1 MPGRIP
7 EGSDAT
13 VSVLAGMLL
22 LVPALG
28 VPSLLVLQD
37 TLKSALAAFGILAA
51 ALWFAWQQRHRT
63 APLVWHGLVWLPLAL
78 MAYALGSM
86 VWSHTYLGGA
96 EAIRWFL
103 VSLFFWTLLN
113 SLSRDNLP
121 KLVWGI
127 HGGLVVASLWTA
139 LQFWFDFALFPQSPQ
154 PASTFINRNF
164 FAEYAIVALPYSAWA
179 LANARPSRWLGV
191 LALSVALCIVAI
203 LMTGTRSAL
212 VALVATAPLL
222 IFLLTRYRGQF
233 ACANWP
239 RQSLALV
246 AGVLVTGVVSFGSIP
261 SGNAQ
266 VKQEGLGTTALQRSV
281 VRGASMAQHTEYT
294 TGSFSTRST
303 MWMATARMA
312 LANPWTGVGA
322 GAWEVQIPLYQRVD
336 SVLET
341 DYYAH
346 NEALQLLSEYG
357 GVVGGL
363 VLAVLLA
370 YWLQASGHTLRLG
383 TDGEAQVPSRG
394 IALISLL
401 ALGIVSNAGFP
412 LHLAACGC
420 LLTVGLALLAHS
432 DTQLRVSDTLRA
444 TSLAWSPVAA
454 KTVMSLMAVALVLAI
469 YVTVQAVR
477 AESNLV
483 QAIQLATPTAQSQQ
497 LNATA
502 LAERKAAA
510 LEHAHRGVAIN
521 PHYRKLT
528 AEVAEPFA
536 AQGDWANA
544 IWILESVVASRP
556 HGMALWRGLAMGYAE
571 LGNHPEA
578 QRAFREIQRLKPDAP
593 ATFTLQAILL
603 NRAGQPHVAA
613 NLLRSHL
620 DAGTYDYAMLQT
632 GYALGL
638 EIHDWPLAIQSLQ
651 LRNETWPEQAA
662 DGYMRLGKI
671 YADPNMNDIDRAL
684 AAFRAGRAAV
694 PPEEVA
700 NYTRQVP
707 EPFGAQ
713 M

>member
-1 MPGRIP
+1 
-7 EGSDAT
+7 
-13 VSVLAGMLL
+13 
-22 LVPALG
+22 
-28 VPSLLVLQD
+28 
-37 TLKSALAAFGILAA
+37 
-51 ALWFAWQQRHRT
+51 
-63 APLVWHGLVWLPLAL
+63 

>member
-336 SVLET
+336 SVQET

>member
-1 MPGRIP
+1 
-7 EGSDAT
+7 
-13 VSVLAGMLL
+13 
-22 LVPALG
+22 
-28 VPSLLVLQD
+28 
-37 TLKSALAAFGILAA
+37 
-51 ALWFAWQQRHRT
+51 
-63 APLVWHGLVWLPLAL
+63 
-78 MAYALGSM
+78 
-86 VWSHTYLGGA
+86 
-96 EAIRWFL
+96 
-103 VSLFFWTLLN
+103 
-113 SLSRDNLP
+113 
-121 KLVWGI
+121 
-127 HGGLVVASLWTA
+127 
-139 LQFWFDFALFPQSPQ
+139 
-154 PASTFINRNF
+154 
-164 FAEYAIVALPYSAWA
+164 
-179 LANARPSRWLGV
+179 
-191 LALSVALCIVAI
+191 
-203 LMTGTRSAL
+203 
-212 VALVATAPLL
+212 
-222 IFLLTRYRGQF
+222 
-233 ACANWP
+233 
-239 RQSLALV
+239 
-246 AGVLVTGVVSFGSIP
+246 
-261 SGNAQ
+261 
-266 VKQEGLGTTALQRSV
+266 
-281 VRGASMAQHTEYT
+281 
-294 TGSFSTRST
+294 
-303 MWMATARMA
+303 
-312 LANPWTGVGA
+312 
-322 GAWEVQIPLYQRVD
+322 
-336 SVLET
+336 
-341 DYYAH
+341 
-346 NEALQLLSEYG
+346 
-357 GVVGGL
+357 
-363 VLAVLLA
+363 
-370 YWLQASGHTLRLG
+370 
-383 TDGEAQVPSRG
+383 
-394 IALISLL
+394 
-401 ALGIVSNAGFP
+401 
-412 LHLAACGC
+412 
-420 LLTVGLALLAHS
+420 
-432 DTQLRVSDTLRA
+432 
-444 TSLAWSPVAA
+444 
-454 KTVMSLMAVALVLAI
+454 
-469 YVTVQAVR
+469 VQAVR